1 MNGNPDAFLCLVS
14 GHTAEV
20 SVFLHKSYGASFIQA
35 QAGEKKAWGFSLP
48 CCPIADT
55 THMSSGAQ
63 QFLLLLS
70 VWCVGSECQGRIT
83 SRKGNRWKLMLHF
96 PAKCPAKLIWLIL
109 HIRMLRTLA
118 YEALGNTETNY
129 HGTESLSEELHHLP
143 V

>member
-1 MNGNPDAFLCLVS
+1 MSGNPNASLCLLS
-14 GHTAEV
+14 GRGV
-20 SVFLHKSYGASFIQA
+20 LHKSCGASFIQA
-35 QAGEKKAWGFSLP
+35 QAVEKKARGFSLP

-70 VWCVGSECQGRIT
+70 VWCVGSGCQGGIT
-83 SRKGNRWKLMLHF
+83 PRKRNRWKLMLHF

-109 HIRMLRTLA
+109 CIGMLKTLA
-118 YEALGNTETNY
+118 CKALGNTETNY
-129 HGTESLSEELHHLP
+129 HGTESLSEDLHHLP